1 MMKLDLKD
9 SDSDYAV
16 DVRDP
21 TVVVGISNNNRPGP
35 NHNEQPDL
43 QNVSDMI
50 GARRNQIWAHFC
62 QWPGWPRRTTH

>member
-21 TVVVGISNNNRPGP
+21 TVVVSIPNNKRPCP
-35 NHNEQPDL
+35 NHNEPNL
-43 QNVSDMI
+43 QNVSDVM
-50 GARRNQIWAHFC
+50 GARHNQICAHFC
-62 QWPGWPRRTTH
+62 P

>member
-21 TVVVGISNNNRPGP
+21 TVVVGVSNNNRPGS
-35 NHNEQPDL
+35 NHKN
-43 QNVSDMI
+43 
-50 GARRNQIWAHFC
+50 NQTYRMCPI
-62 QWPGWPRRTTH
+62 